1 MMEEK
6 FKDYEK
12 TIVKKHSFGSPK
24 YKEEFRT
31 PLNKTVFI
39 PVAEKAILKLGW
51 DVVFKNENSIEAK
64 RKETNF
70 GIEKWTEAITITFN
84 HGNVEVKSES
94 LGGELLDLGRNSKRV
109 KLFIYAFKET
119 EKEFDKE
126 ALNELELETE
136 KKNNWDDYIVPE
148 TLPIPN
154 ELKKNNFSIL
164 IAGGLII
171 SLLLGFI
178 IAEVSIHVIY
188 VIGIFELL
196 VGIAIAY
203 LLKYLIEL
211 SNFSEIKKIEYLLM
225 GMVFLIYLS
234 NQYFQ
239 YEIIL
244 DENNFERIG
253 FMNFLKIRFSE
264 GLLIKT
270 LNTGWIGLVLSWIF
284 QLVFTYYIALL
295 RLISIITA
303 FKIKKIPVEV
313 LDFTTYHF
321 IKGKSE
327 NEVRKELSDKGW
339 KIHGNQ
345 DEVFEAIG
353 AINGSIELNRLK

>member
-1 MMEEK
+1 MEEK

-31 PLNKTVFI
+31 SLSKTVFI
-39 PVAEKAILKLGW
+39 PIVEKTILKLDW
-51 DVVFKNENSIEAK
+51 DLVFKNENSIEAK
-64 RKETNF
+64 RKEVTF

-94 LGGELLDLGRNSKRV
+94 LGGEILDLGRNSKRV

-126 ALNELELETE
+126 ALNALELETE
-136 KKNNWDDYIVPE
+136 KKNNWDDYIIPE
-148 TLPIPN
+148 TLTAPK
-154 ELKKNNFSIL
+154 ELKKNNFSFL
-164 IAGGLII
+164 IVGGLII

-178 IAEVSIHVIY
+178 LAEVSIHLIY

-196 VGIAIAY
+196 IGLAIAY
-203 LLKYLIEL
+203 SLKYLIEL
-211 SNFSEIKKIEYLLM
+211 SRFEEIKKIKYLLM
-225 GMVFLIYLS
+225 AMVFITYFF

-244 DENNFERIG
+244 GENDFERIG
-253 FMNFLKIRFSE
+253 FLNFLEIRLSE
-264 GLLIKT
+264 GLLIKK

-284 QLVFTYYIALL
+284 QLIFTYYIAFAK
-295 RLISIITA
+295 LISLIVA
-303 FKIKKIPVEV
+303 YKIKKVPVDV
-313 LDFTTYHF
+313 LDFATYHF

-339 KIHGNQ
+339 AIDGNQ